1 MAELPDLFPGFES
14 HVIEVPGASIF
25 ARSGGNGPPLLLLH
39 GYPQTHVCWHKISP
53 ELARHFTLVLPDLR
67 GYGAS
72 RGTGDGNESDVPHIA
87 YSKRA
92 MAADFVALMRVLGH
106 DRFAVAS
113 HDRGA
118 RVGYRLALDHPDAVS
133 RLAVLD
139 IVTTLDAWADTSR
152 ATALG
157 RFHWSFLARPAPFP
171 EIMIGRDPAYFLEYL
186 FAQWTASHDLS
197 AFDPAAMDHYRA
209 AFAQPEV
216 IHASCEDYRAGA
228 TCDVTFDAADQAA
241 GRQIGCPML
250 ALWGVDRGQG
260 AINTPMKAWEAWCP
274 HIRGAGVVSGHFLA
288 EEQPAATLSHLLPFL
303 LATDVPS

>member
-1 MAELPDLFPGFES
+1 MADLPDLFPGFET
-14 HVIEVPGASIF
+14 HVVDVPGAAIF

-39 GYPQTHVCWHKISP
+39 GYPQTHVCWHKIAP

-72 RGTGDGNESDVPHIA
+72 RGTGDAKEEVDAQHLA

-106 DRFAVAS
+106 ERFAVVS

-118 RVGYRLALDHPDAVS
+118 RVGYRLALDHPDSIS

-139 IVTTLDAWADTSR
+139 IVTTLDAWADTR
-152 ATALG
+152 KETVIG

-171 EIMIGRDPAYFLEYL
+171 ETLIGRDPTYFLEYL
-186 FAQWTASHDLS
+186 LAQWTASGDLS
-197 AFDPAAMDHYRA
+197 SFDPSALAHYRA
-209 AFAQPEV
+209 AFMKPEV

-228 TCDVTFDAADQAA
+228 TSDVAFDAADKAA
-241 GRQIGCPML
+241 GRQITCPML

-260 AINTPMKAWEAWCP
+260 AINTPLKAWEPWCP
-274 HIRGAGVVSGHFLA
+274 HIQGGGIESGHFLP
-288 EEQPAATLSHLLPFL
+288 EEQPAATLSHLIPFL
-303 LATDVPS
+303 LAS